1 MNDEVRVSRPMGTS
15 VRSDMPSD
23 MGGRRGG
30 SKLPWVVLIIVVLV
44 IVVVA
49 VLFRDKWGGSKTAKS
64 SDYQAVFLTNGQVYF
79 GKLSDS
85 GKYLKLSD
93 IFYLQ
98 VNQPQIQGSQQT
110 EQQAQTQPQ
119 LQLVKL
125 GNELHGPMDE
135 MSINRDQVLFF
146 EDMKADGKVMKA
158 IIEYKANP
166 NAGNTG
172 AQTPPPATGT
182 PQTQTPPAA
191 PAPAAAPTPTPTPA
205 PAQKAPTNTQQ

>member
-1 MNDEVRVSRPMGTS
+1 MSIEP
-15 VRSDMPSD
+15 
-23 MGGRRGG
+23 GGRRSG
-30 SKLPWVVLIIVVLV
+30 SKLPWVVLAIVVIV

-49 VLFRDKWGGSKTAKS
+49 ILFRDKWGGSKAAKA

-85 GKYLKLSD
+85 DKYLKLSD

-110 EQQAQTQPQ
+110 EQQAQAQPQ

-125 GNELHGPMDE
+125 GSELHGPKDE

-146 EDMKADGKVMKA
+146 EDMKEEGKVMQA
-158 IIEYKANP
+158 IKEYKANP
-166 NAGNTG
+166 NAGKTG
-172 AQTPPPATGT
+172 SQTPPPAGGT
-182 PQTQTPPAA
+182 PPATQTPPAA
-191 PAPAAAPTPTPTPA
+191 QPAPAVAPTPTPTPTPA
-205 PAQKAPTNTQQ
+205 PVQKAPTNTQQ